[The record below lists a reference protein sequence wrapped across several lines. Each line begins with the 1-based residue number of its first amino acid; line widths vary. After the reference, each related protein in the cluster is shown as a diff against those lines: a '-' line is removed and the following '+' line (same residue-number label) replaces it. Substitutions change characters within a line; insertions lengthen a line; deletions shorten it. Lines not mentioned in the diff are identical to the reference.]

1 MQNLRTEIRTVIL
14 IMINYYRLKRG
25 IEKVVMELHPYFD
38 KLNGHK
44 SSKEVLT
51 PEEYEQYMEA
61 LMSYQ
66 TVLVKRNRVG
76 DNNRRS
82 T

>member
-14 IMINYYRLKRG
+14 IMINYYRLK
-25 IEKVVMELHPYFD
+25 ELKKVVMELHPYFD

-66 TVLVKRNRVG
+66 TVLVKTKSSG
-76 DNNRRS
+76 E
-82 T
+82 